1 MNTKVNAAPSEGA
14 PPTAHP
20 KFMMPTQLVF
30 NVVIAVLGAII
41 GMELIT
47 RVGITPNTSIIGALV
62 AILLSYIP
70 LKLFSRFKSLESQ
83 TLVQTSI
90 SGATFSAANGLLLPL
105 AIPFLMGESDMLIPM
120 LIGAACAVITDASIL
135 YFSFDSKLFSAR
147 GAWPPGFAT
156 AEALK
161 AAASKGKNTVLLL
174 VGMVSGAV
182 GKSFGIPMDMLG
194 ITWISNAFALAALG
208 VGLLLRGYSVQLF
221 GVDINELYIPHG
233 IMIGAGMVALLQILL
248 LIRKDSNQSS
258 EHQASLSD
266 AEISNDEPLHRPTR
280 SALQMKKAMVSGFT
294 VYMTISL
301 GLALATG
308 IYTDM
313 SLSMMIGWLVFAA
326 VAAMASELIV
336 GIAAMHSGWFPSFA
350 TGLIFLVLGMLLG
363 FPKEALG
370 ILVAFTVSTGPAFAD
385 MAYDLKSGWVIRN
398 NGQDEEYE
406 LEGRRQ
412 QYFAELFSFGI
423 AILVVAFAY
432 QYYFEQDLVP
442 PVARVY
448 VATIEAGTDSHIAL
462 LLAGWALVGAV
473 IQYIGGMSRQIGVL
487 LATGLLITAPTA
499 GMMIFVGLA
508 IRYMVIKRY
517 GQQGLQPLYILGAG
531 AISGSAIYSFFS
543 STLKLGSK

>member
-1 MNTKVNAAPSEGA
+1 MQSNAKPAQNQA
-14 PPTAHP
+14 PPKSPHP
-20 KFMMPTQLVF
+20 KFFVPTQLIF

-47 RVGITPNTSIIGALV
+47 RIGITPNTSIIGALI

-70 LKLFSRFKSLESQ
+70 LKLFNRFKRLESQ

-105 AIPFLMGESDMLIPM
+105 AIPFLMGQSDMLTPM
-120 LIGAACAVITDASIL
+120 LIGAALAVVTDASIL

-208 VGLLLRGYSVQLF
+208 VGLLLRGYSVDLF
-221 GVDINELYIPHG
+221 GIDINEMYIPHG
-233 IMIGAGMVALLQILL
+233 IMIGAGMMALIQIIT
-248 LIRKDSNQSS
+248 LIRSDKNTSPQVDSEQGDDAS
-258 EHQASLSD
+258 EPSKAQ
-266 AEISNDEPLHRPTR
+266 RPTR
-280 SALQMKKAMVSGFT
+280 SALQMKVAMISGFT
-294 VYMTISL
+294 VYLSISL
-301 GLALATG
+301 VLALATG

-313 SLSMMIGWLVFAA
+313 GIGMLIGWLVFAA

-350 TGLIFLVLGMLLG
+350 TGLIFLVLGMLIG
-363 FPKEALG
+363 FPNEALG

-385 MAYDLKSGWVIRN
+385 MAYDLKSGWVIRD

-412 QYFAELFSFGI
+412 QYFAELFSFGV

-432 QYYFEQDLVP
+432 QYYFNQDLVP

-448 VATIEAGTDSHIAL
+448 VATIEAGADHNIAL
-462 LLAGWALVGAV
+462 LLVIWALVGGV
-473 IQYIGGMSRQIGVL
+473 IQFLGGISRQIGVL
-487 LATGLLITAPTA
+487 LATGLLITSPTA
-499 GMMIFVGLA
+499 GIMIFVGLG
-508 IRYMVIKRY
+508 IRYLVVKRY
-517 GQQGLQPLYILGAG
+517 GQEGLKPLYVLGAG
-531 AISGSAIYSFFS
+531 AISGSALYSFFS
-543 STLKLGSK
+543 STLKLGSKN

>member
-1 MNTKVNAAPSEGA
+1 MNTKVNTAPIEGA
-14 PPTAHP
+14 PPTVHP
-20 KFMMPTQLVF
+20 RFLMPTQLVF

-70 LKLFSRFKSLESQ
+70 LKLFSRFKSLDSQ

-161 AAASKGKNTVLLL
+161 AAATKGKNTVLLL

-221 GVDINELYIPHG
+221 GVDINALYIPHG

-248 LIRKDSNQSS
+248 LIRKDSKHSSARQGEQS
-258 EHQASLSD
+258 ETQ
-266 AEISNDEPLHRPTR
+266 SNDEESAHRPTR

-294 VYMTISL
+294 AYLTISL

-313 SLSMMIGWLVFAA
+313 NFGMLIGWLVFAA

-370 ILVAFTVSTGPAFAD
+370 VLVAFTVSTGPAFAD

-423 AILVVAFAY
+423 AIMVVAFAY

-499 GMMIFVGLA
+499 GIMIFVGLA
-508 IRYMVIKRY
+508 IRYIVIKRY